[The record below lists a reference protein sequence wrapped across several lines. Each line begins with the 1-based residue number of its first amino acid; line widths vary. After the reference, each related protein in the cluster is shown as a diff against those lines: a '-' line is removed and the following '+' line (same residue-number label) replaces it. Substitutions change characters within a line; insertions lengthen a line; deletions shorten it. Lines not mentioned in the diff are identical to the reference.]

1 MTLNIKKYSFM
12 PSLIS
17 AILIGIYHIGA
28 ESFIRFFG
36 DHLLIMAVVIN
47 ISGGIFLFILIPNK
61 KEIIK
66 KMPGKDLLSLFV
78 ASFFAFG
85 LAYLCLY
92 KSIDL
97 IGSIKVSF
105 LIQIEAVFII
115 ILAILFLKER
125 FKLIEFFGLLV
136 VLLGILLLNFANSL
150 LSFSIG
156 VGEIYTLLAALSFA
170 IGIIIISKLVKKYSL
185 TYLTSIEMIF
195 GGIILSLF
203 LIADPIAIKPL
214 FILLLLPIGFI
225 LAMGWLTY
233 NLGVKYV
240 GAAKNAIIFSS
251 QSFFTLVFS
260 YFICN
265 LIPSLGITIP
275 SNIPFVLLGG
285 AIIFGGIVILELSK
299 TK

>member
-125 FKLIEFFGLLV
+125 F
-136 VLLGILLLNFANSL
+136 
-150 LSFSIG
+150 
-156 VGEIYTLLAALSFA
+156 
-170 IGIIIISKLVKKYSL
+170 
-185 TYLTSIEMIF
+185 
-195 GGIILSLF
+195 
-203 LIADPIAIKPL
+203 
-214 FILLLLPIGFI
+214 
-225 LAMGWLTY
+225 
-233 NLGVKYV
+233 
-240 GAAKNAIIFSS
+240 
-251 QSFFTLVFS
+251 
-260 YFICN
+260 
-265 LIPSLGITIP
+265 
-275 SNIPFVLLGG
+275 
-285 AIIFGGIVILELSK
+285 
-299 TK
+299 

>member
-47 ISGGIFLFILIPNK
+47 ISGGIFLFLLIPNK